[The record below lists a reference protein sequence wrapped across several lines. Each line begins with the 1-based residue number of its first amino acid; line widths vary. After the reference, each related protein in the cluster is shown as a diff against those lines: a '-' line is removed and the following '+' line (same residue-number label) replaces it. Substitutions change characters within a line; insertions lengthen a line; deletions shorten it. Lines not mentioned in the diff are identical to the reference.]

1 MSAQSES
8 PAVAIA
14 RAHVE
19 AWGRHDFD
27 TARRLL
33 APDVRVRVTTTA
45 PYPPDTDL
53 TGAEAYMEGLRAYA
67 RPVVFGSVRVLASTG
82 DDRNALLLL
91 LSLTMAGGPFG
102 EGTTAPCAR
111 LYLTDDNGKITA
123 EQVVFYLGTAQFS
136 HEPVPAP
143 MTPGVLDS
151 N

>member
-1 MSAQSES
+1 MSAQQES

-27 TARRLL
+27 KARSML

-53 TGAEAYMEGLRAYA
+53 TGADEYMEGLHAYA
-67 RPVVFGSVRVLASTG
+67 EPIVPGSVRVLASSG
-82 DDRNALLLL
+82 DDRNALLL

-102 EGTTAPCAR
+102 EGTIAPCSR
-111 LYLTDDNGKITA
+111 LYLIDDNGQITA
-123 EQVVFYLGTAQFS
+123 EQVVFYLAR
-136 HEPVPAP
+136 
-143 MTPGVLDS
+143 

>member
-67 RPVVFGSVRVLASTG
+67 GPVVPGSVRVLASTG
-82 DDRNALLLL
+82 DDRNALLL

>member
-27 TARRLL
+27 TARSML

-67 RPVVFGSVRVLASTG
+67 GPVVPGSVRVLASTG
-82 DDRNALLLL
+82 DDRNALLL

>member
-27 TARRLL
+27 TARSML
-33 APDVRVRVTTTA
+33 APDVRVRVTTTV

-67 RPVVFGSVRVLASTG
+67 GPVVPGSVRVLASTG

>member
-1 MSAQSES
+1 MSAHSES

-27 TARRLL
+27 TARSML

-67 RPVVFGSVRVLASTG
+67 GPVVPGSVRVLASTG
-82 DDRNALLLL
+82 DDRNALLL

>member
-1 MSAQSES
+1 MSAPQQS

-27 TARRLL
+27 TARTML

-67 RPVVFGSVRVLASTG
+67 GPIVPGSVDVLASTG

-91 LSLTMAGGPFG
+91 SLTMAGGPFG
-102 EGTTAPCAR
+102 EATTAPCAR

-123 EQVVFYLGTAQFS
+123 EQVVFYLDAAQTS
-136 HEPVPAP
+136 QEPVS
-143 MTPGVLDS
+143 TPVSPGALDS